1 MRRFPIMKNAET
13 NELFLF
19 VSVAFVQDFDGKIHN
34 ETTLVKMLCQGAW
47 YGGPQK
53 DIGDSQWNDLHIRCF
68 ASW

>member
-1 MRRFPIMKNAET
+1 
-13 NELFLF
+13 LF